1 MAGWYK
7 TLTELH
13 EPAEYRDKLDRL
25 KAGYA
30 DVDRVAKGTP
40 SWDTLFADFNA
51 FHTRL
56 YNVWGVLYTQ
66 GDWDAIEAREAQLA
80 AWQTKLTAEKKYDGP
95 IQPVAKDP
103 LDRVL
108 DSAAGSASEA
118 GSALGGLGTVA
129 ALAVAAY
136 VAYKVLR

>member
-25 KAGYA
+25 KVGYA
-30 DVDRVAKGTP
+30 DVDRVAKGNP
-40 SWDTLFADFNA
+40 SWDLLHADFRA
-51 FHTRL
+51 FYARL
-56 YNVWGVLYTQ
+56 YNVWGLTYTQ

-80 AWQTKLTAEKKYDGP
+80 TWQTKLTAEGKYNGP

-103 LDRVL
+103 LDRVI
-108 DSAAGSASEA
+108 DNAAGGARQA
-118 GSALGGLGTVA
+118 GGALSGLST
-129 ALAVAAY
+129 LAGVGLAAY
-136 VAYKVLR
+136 VAYKVLK